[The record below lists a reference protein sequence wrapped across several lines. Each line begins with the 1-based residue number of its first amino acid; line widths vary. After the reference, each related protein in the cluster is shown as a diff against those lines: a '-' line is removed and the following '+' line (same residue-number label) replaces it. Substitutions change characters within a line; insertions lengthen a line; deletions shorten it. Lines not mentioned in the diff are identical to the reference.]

1 MIVRDRHRERV
12 GQAFARA
19 QALHR
24 GQGGIQ
30 HIAVVAV
37 GVHAERAVAA
47 RRIAQGRETDHIMH
61 IRIRGHGQRAVGN
74 GVAFGDVHGCGGQHR
89 QIIGAVDS
97 HGQGIAARAPVI
109 VGHRESEGVGQ
120 ALAHAQALHRG
131 QAVIQGI
138 GIVAV
143 RIHAERAVTARRI
156 GLRNETD
163 HIMHVHVR
171 RCGQR
176 AADRRRVLGNGGC
189 GRCHCG
195 RVIAAV
201 DGHGQGI
208 AARAPVIVGHRESEG
223 VGQAL
228 AHAQALHRGQAVI
241 QGIGILTV
249 GVHAE
254 RAVTARRIGLRGEA
268 DHIVHVHVRGCGQRA
283 ADAGRILGNDGRGC

>member
-37 GVHAERAVAA
+37 DVHAERAVAA
-47 RRIAQGRETDHIMH
+47 RRIAQGCETDHIMH

-120 ALAHAQALHRG
+120 ALAHAQALHRR
-131 QAVIQGI
+131 QAVVQGV
-138 GIVAV
+138 GIVA
-143 RIHAERAVTARRI
+143 
-156 GLRNETD
+156 
-163 HIMHVHVR
+163 
-171 RCGQR
+171 
-176 AADRRRVLGNGGC
+176 
-189 GRCHCG
+189 
-195 RVIAAV
+195 
-201 DGHGQGI
+201 
-208 AARAPVIVGHRESEG
+208 
-223 VGQAL
+223 
-228 AHAQALHRGQAVI
+228 
-241 QGIGILTV
+241 V